1 MDEDGPRERTDAS
14 RDETLREI
22 HRGDPRAESLCG
34 VRGAVYL
41 PQKDWN
47 AYQMWA
53 SYDEKTVEREL
64 SYAARLDLNSVR
76 VFASYE
82 YWREEGPNFF
92 ARVEH
97 FLTTCREWGLRPV
110 VVLFEAPP
118 ESPPTEENLHATDPE
133 EAFGVHSPSRPEV
146 LQPRNWKGYARSPIH
161 FARRWAREYAGDDR
175 LLATEIMN
183 EPGDVQPRQDFVLD
197 ALETVRDAAPEAT
210 LTMGIKDVRF
220 ARVYDRDDALDAYQF
235 HMNLPKNRAAARE
248 YVDEQRALADKIATE
263 VAGRDAPKPLWCTE
277 WQRTLQEPPSRFAPN
292 LASLAPTVRELH
304 DVGALD
310 GDFFWSLMLRPAYL
324 RTPREEGR
332 VNGLFHEEGAV
343 YSLLDA
349 ETIAGQGLDL
359 SDRHAFPDAWRAHR
373 FPYPRDVNTE
383 VAQTDATDH
392 DSKAEVAQ
400 TDATDRD
407 SKAEVAQTDA
417 TDRDSKVAGL
427 ETDRESDLRNLRE
440 ALSKRIRRTFG
451 LDSETDADDE

>member
-1 MDEDGPRERTDAS
+1 VDDDGTRERTEAR
-14 RDETLREI
+14 RDEILYEGR
-22 HRGDPRAESLCG
+22 RDARRDESLCG
-34 VRGAVYL
+34 IRGAVYL

-53 SYDEKTVEREL
+53 NYENETIAREL
-64 SYAARLDLNSVR
+64 RYAARLRLNSVR

-82 YWREEGPNFF
+82 YWREEGPTFF
-92 ARVEH
+92 AHVEQ

-118 ESPPTEENLHATDPE
+118 EAPPTDENLHANDPE
-133 EAFGVHSPSRPEV
+133 NAFGVHSPSRPEI

-161 FARRWAREYAGDDR
+161 FARRWAQEYAEDDR

-183 EPGDVQPRQDFVLD
+183 EPGDVQPRRDFVLD

-210 LTMGIKDVRF
+210 LTMGTKDVRF

-248 YVDEQRALADKIATE
+248 YVGRQRALADEIAAE
-263 VAGRDAPKPLWCTE
+263 VAGSDSSKPLWCTE
-277 WQRTLQEPPSRFAPN
+277 WQRTLEEPPSRFAPN
-292 LASLAPTVRELH
+292 LASLAPTIRELH
-304 DVGALD
+304 DAGTLD

-324 RTPREEGR
+324 RTPREKGR

-359 SDRHAFPDAWRAHR
+359 PDRRAFPEAWRAHR
-373 FPYPRDVNTE
+373 FPYPH
-383 VAQTDATDH
+383 DA
-392 DSKAEVAQ
+392 SAEVGRS
-400 TDATDRD
+400 DADRNSNSRSD
-407 SKAEVAQTDA
+407 EFEEL
-417 TDRDSKVAGL
+417 RD
-427 ETDRESDLRNLRE
+427 LRE

-451 LDSETDADDE
+451 LDSETDPDDE